1 MNESNEKAVTA
12 KPTTSD
18 VVKAILSE
26 QFSPLSWS
34 QQMDLQEQEITPIAT
49 QKSSPDI
56 PGAGKFRPVDSLI
69 RCISCLESK
78 STCNLFKKQ
87 KVKR

>member
-12 KPTTSD
+12 KPTSSD

-49 QKSSPDI
+49 QKSTRY
-56 PGAGKFRPVDSLI
+56 PGRRQIQTRRFSHQMYFLP
-69 RCISCLESK
+69 
-78 STCNLFKKQ
+78 
-87 KVKR
+87 